1 MNAIIRCSSL
11 FILCCALF
19 PALHA
24 QTGDLGYFRRG
35 EKLFLAGNYED
46 AAQYFERYLSAGKA
60 GRSHGIPLAVE
71 KKVRT
76 KTNRDPRQEAVYD
89 LAECYRREHDYVRS
103 EPLYKKACGFRQA
116 AFPQARY
123 WYGVVLRANGKY
135 ADAITAL
142 DQFEKEYNE
151 MGPVL
156 IDADR
161 ELASLKFIQ
170 AQLAARRDGFRL
182 VRQMGGEAGMT
193 SAYAAA
199 VRGGDTVVFTGIH
212 GGLFGGTGATHGGPA
227 AGVVQSGIGG
237 VAASGFR
244 NDLYEAVPLD
254 KDSALLA
261 DAQLLNMGD
270 SGGLHNGLATFSA
283 DGRRMLF
290 TRWTKRNG
298 VTRSAIWMSNRT
310 DTGWSAAKP
319 FSEANADGYN
329 TTQPFLTIDGRFL
342 LFASDRPGGLGGYD
356 LWYARLDTAF
366 SVTTTTNLGDKI
378 NTPGDEQSPFYHAN
392 SRTLVFASNGRVG
405 MGGFDIYYSRGNAD
419 LSYWSLPV
427 DPGMPLNSSKDDLYY
442 VSTDEDNVWNTGW
455 LSSDRE
461 TNCCLALY
469 KVEQNNSQTITGR
482 VVDAATHQ
490 PLAGVGLQL
499 TDPRKQDRHL
509 AEGSTDSLGKYRF
522 VLHNVSRFGL
532 AAQKTDYL
540 PGGGLFVV
548 PSETGTD
555 SLNTGDLALERV
567 PVPEV
572 EAVVKHSNVI
582 GNFPYKKSV
591 LPVSARIM
599 LDSLADVLKHE
610 PGTILQIE
618 GYTDGIGGD
627 AYNIRLGQ
635 ARVDVCIRY
644 LRRKGIGAGQLN
656 GMAYGKCCPVAP
668 DTIDGKDNPAGR
680 ELNRRVEYKLIRK

>member
-1 MNAIIRCSSL
+1 MNSYIRYGSL
-11 FILCCALF
+11 FVLCCALF
-19 PALHA
+19 PSIHA
-24 QTGDLGYFRRG
+24 QSGDLGYFRRG
-35 EKLFLAGNYED
+35 EKLFLAGNYEE

-60 GRSHGIPLAVE
+60 ARSHGIPLAVE
-71 KKVRT
+71 KKVKT

-89 LAECYRREHDYVRS
+89 LAECYRREHDYARS
-103 EPLYKKACGFRQA
+103 EGLYKKACGFRQA

-135 ADAITAL
+135 AQAIEAL
-142 DQFEKEYNE
+142 DQFEKEYND

-156 IDADR
+156 MDADR

-193 SAYAAA
+193 AAYAAS

-212 GGLFGGTGATHGGPA
+212 GGN
-227 AGVVQSGIGG
+227 S
-237 VAASGFR
+237 FR
-244 NDLYEAVPLD
+244 NDLYEAVPLER
-254 KDSALLA
+254 DSALLA
-261 DAQLLNMGD
+261 DSRMLNMGD

-283 DGRRMLF
+283 DGKRMLF
-290 TRWTKRNG
+290 TRWTKVNG
-298 VTRSAIWMSNRT
+298 VTRSAIWISNRT
-310 DTGWSAAKP
+310 DSGWSAATP
-319 FSEANADGYN
+319 FTEVNADGYN

-342 LFASDRPGGLGGYD
+342 LFSSDRPGGLGGYD
-356 LWYARLDTAF
+356 LWYARLDTALA
-366 SVTTTTNLGDKI
+366 VLTTTNLGDKI

-405 MGGFDIYYSRGNAD
+405 MGGFDIYFSRGNAD

-427 DPGMPLNSSKDDLYY
+427 DPGMPLNSSRDDLYY

-455 LSSDRE
+455 ISSDRE

-469 KVEQNNSQTITGR
+469 KVEQNNSQTISGR
-482 VVDAATHQ
+482 VVDAATHL
-490 PLAGVGLQL
+490 PLEGVGLEL
-499 TDPRKQDRHL
+499 TDPRKNDRLL
-509 AEGSTDSLGKYRF
+509 ADGHTDSLGNYRF

-532 AAQKTDYL
+532 GAQKTDYR

-567 PVPEV
+567 PVPIV
-572 EAVVKHSNVI
+572 ESVVKHSNVL
-582 GNFPYKKSV
+582 GNFPYKQSA
-591 LPVSARIM
+591 LPASARIM
-599 LDSLADVLKHE
+599 LDSLSEVLRHE

-627 AYNIRLGQ
+627 AYNIRLAQ

-644 LRRKGIGAGQLN
+644 LRRKGIAAGQLN
-656 GMAYGKCCPVAP
+656 GMAYGKCCPLAP
-668 DTIDGKDNPAGR
+668 DTVDGKDNPAGR

>member
-1 MNAIIRCSSL
+1 MNTLIRYSSL
-11 FILCCALF
+11 FVLCCALF
-19 PALHA
+19 PSVHA

-71 KKVRT
+71 KKVKT

-135 ADAITAL
+135 AAAIEAL
-142 DQFEKEYNE
+142 DQFEKEYND

-170 AQLAARRDGFRL
+170 AQLAARHDGFRL
-182 VRQMGGEAGMT
+182 VRQSGDGAMT
-193 SAYAAA
+193 SAYAASL
-199 VRGGDTVVFTGIH
+199 RGGDTVVYTGIH
-212 GGLFGGTGATHGGPA
+212 SGATG
-227 AGVVQSGIGG
+227 
-237 VAASGFR
+237 GFR
-244 NDLYEAVPLD
+244 NDLYEGVPAD
-254 KDSALLA
+254 GDSALLA
-261 DAQLLNMGD
+261 GSRMLNMGD
-270 SGGLHNGLATFSA
+270 SGGLHNGLATFPA
-283 DGRRMLF
+283 DGKRMLF
-290 TRWTKRNG
+290 TRWTKVNG
-298 VTRSAIWMSNRT
+298 VTRSAIWISNRT
-310 DTGWSAAKP
+310 DTGWSAAVP
-319 FSEANADGYN
+319 FSEVNADGYN

-366 SVTTTTNLGDKI
+366 AVLTTTNLGDKI

-419 LSYWSLPV
+419 LSYWSQPV

-442 VSTDEDNVWNTGW
+442 VSTDEDNCWNTGW

-469 KVEQNNSQTITGR
+469 QVAQHNSQTITGR
-482 VVDAATHQ
+482 VVDATTHL
-490 PLAGVGLQL
+490 PLAGVGLRL
-499 TDPRKQDRHL
+499 TDPHKKDRLL
-509 AEGSTDSLGKYRF
+509 ADGNTDSLGNYRF

-532 AAQKTDYL
+532 GAQKTDYL
-540 PGGGLFVV
+540 PGSGLFVV
-548 PSETGTD
+548 QSETGTD

-567 PVPEV
+567 PVPIV
-572 EAVVKHSNVI
+572 ESVAKHSNVL
-582 GNFPYKKSV
+582 GNFPYKKSA
-591 LPVSARIM
+591 LPVSARMM
-599 LDSLADVLKHE
+599 LDSLAEVLRHE

-627 AYNIRLGQ
+627 AYNIRLAQ

-644 LRRKGIGAGQLN
+644 LRANGIGAGQLN

-668 DTIDGKDNPAGR
+668 DTVDGKDNPAGR

>member
-1 MNAIIRCSSL
+1 MNTLIRYTSS
-11 FILCCALF
+11 FVLCCALF
-19 PALHA
+19 SAVHA

-35 EKLFLAGNYED
+35 EKLFQAGSYED
-46 AAQYFERYLSAGKA
+46 AAQYFERYLSVGKG

-103 EPLYKKACGFRQA
+103 EPLYKKACGFRRA

-123 WYGVVLRANGKY
+123 WYGVVLRANGRY
-135 ADAITAL
+135 GDAIVAL
-142 DQFEKEYNE
+142 DQFEKEYND

-170 AQLAARRDGFRL
+170 AQLAARSNGFRL
-182 VRQMGGEAGMT
+182 ARQMGGEAGMT
-193 SAYAAA
+193 SAYAAS
-199 VRGGDTVVFTGIH
+199 VRNRDTVVFTGIH
-212 GGLFGGTGATHGGPA
+212 GGSYAGPLARTMQAGMTSGGTA
-227 AGVVQSGIGG
+227 A
-237 VAASGFR
+237 GFR
-244 NDLYEAVPLD
+244 NDLYESVPLD

-261 DAQLLNMGD
+261 DARMLNMGD

-290 TRWTKRNG
+290 TRWTKVNG

-310 DTGWSAAKP
+310 DTGWSAARP
-319 FSEANADGYN
+319 FTEVNAEGYN
-329 TTQPFLTIDGRFL
+329 TTQPFLTIDGRYL

-366 SVTTTTNLGDKI
+366 AVLTTTNLGDKI

-405 MGGFDIYYSRGNAD
+405 MGGFDIYFSKGNAD
-419 LSYWSLPV
+419 LSYWAAPI
-427 DPGMPLNSSKDDLYY
+427 DPGMPLNSSRDDLYY

-469 KVEQNNSQTITGR
+469 QVAQNNSQTITGR
-482 VVDAATHQ
+482 VVDAATHL

-499 TDPRKQDRHL
+499 TDPHKQDRLL
-509 AEGSTDSLGKYRF
+509 ADGSTDSLGNYRF

-532 AAQKTDYL
+532 GAQKTDYL

-548 PSETGTD
+548 TSETGTD

-567 PVPEV
+567 PVPQV
-572 EAVVKHSNVI
+572 EAVFKHSNVI
-582 GNFPYKKSV
+582 GNFPYKKSA
-591 LPVSARIM
+591 LPASARVM
-599 LDSLADVLKHE
+599 LDSLVTVLRHE

-627 AYNIRLGQ
+627 AYNIRLAQ

-644 LRRKGIGAGQLN
+644 LRSKGIGAGRLN